1 MAAFAVLCVAALIV
15 AVRIGLREASRDHA
29 DLAGVMPR
37 VRVHRGRPAARPLA
51 RAARVAHAG
60 FVALGVA
67 SILVMLLALAAALAR

>member
-1 MAAFAVLCVAALIV
+1 MVAFPVLVAAALIV
-15 AVRIGLREASRDHA
+15 AVRVGLREASRDDA

-37 VRVHRGRPAARPLA
+37 VRVHRGRRARPLA

-67 SILVMLLALAAALAR
+67 SLLVMLLALAAALAG